1 MRPKL
6 RRAPSPNQKKSSPG
20 TSPSPSPRPALPTY
34 LPNPIPPPKQE
45 HLRLRPL
52 HRVDIRLRLRIPR
65 LARRPDGASAGSLVP
80 QNRHQTH
87 HRNLRP
93 LQDHAGARL
102 QEHFV
107 LEAEPL
113 RQKCEQD
120 DDRGVCDELSR
131 VVEGE
136 VLFEC
141 AGDYG

>member
-20 TSPSPSPRPALPTY
+20 TSPSPSPIPPY
-34 LPNPIPPPKQE
+34 LPHLTPFPPVQE

-52 HRVDIRLRLRIPR
+52 HRVDIRIRLRIPR

-113 RQKCEQD
+113 RQKCQQD

-141 AGDYG
+141 AGYYG